1 MNIIGVVFGV
11 LLVIVVSGAVMA
23 IYEAWRYME

>member
-1 MNIIGVVFGV
+1 MIVVFGV

-23 IYEAWRYME
+23 IYEAGRYMEW